1 MLSLNMTSFYFFGST
16 LTPIPGFT
24 AVYIKISENGK
35 SHLFELFE
43 SHLRTIPDKLSS
55 LYTK

>member
-1 MLSLNMTSFYFFGST
+1 MTSFYFFGST

-35 SHLFELFE
+35 SHLFRF
-43 SHLRTIPDKLSS
+43 SVTGRDG
-55 LYTK
+55 